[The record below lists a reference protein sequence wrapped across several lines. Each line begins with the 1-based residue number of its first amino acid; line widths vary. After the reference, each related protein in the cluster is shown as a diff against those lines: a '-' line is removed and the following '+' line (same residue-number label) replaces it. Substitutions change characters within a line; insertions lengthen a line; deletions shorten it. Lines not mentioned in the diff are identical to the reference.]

1 MTFRHRWLPKAPAQ
15 GALTELSFIPKTGLR
30 PEAPDLKPSEVTG
43 HYTPAGGEDL
53 ALQPGGNPAFEVHNG
68 KHSSSR
74 DSAASREPAAPSTEA
89 MLEIIQPAPELQ
101 KIPVEIVELHAKSR
115 LVCLTDPASAGADRF
130 RYLRMR
136 LREHWNA
143 GKLKTLLITSP
154 LPGDGKSTIAR
165 NLATMLAEG
174 GKKTVLLVEA
184 DLHRPSLSAVFGL
197 QERTGFGECLEL
209 GLNPMAAIRRLEPL
223 SWYFL
228 GAGKCAGNA
237 AELMQIEALAEVM
250 ERLKPHFDWILFDS
264 PPVVPFTATL
274 ALRKLA
280 DASLLVVRAHR
291 TPSKLLDQSIGLIG
305 REHIAGIVLNDLED
319 LNRLYYKYYGSY
331 GRAMPAYRAITAGDE
346 NK

>member
-1 MTFRHRWLPKAPAQ
+1 MTFRHRWLPKEPAE
-15 GALTELSFIPKTGLR
+15 GALTELSFIPKTGPR
-30 PEAPDLKPSEVTG
+30 PEAPDLKPSEVTS
-43 HYTPAGGEDL
+43 HHTAAGGEDL
-53 ALQPGGNPAFEVHNG
+53 ALQSGGNPAFEVHNG
-68 KHSSSR
+68 KHSLSC
-74 DSAASREPAAPSTEA
+74 ELAPHPTDA
-89 MLEIIQPAPELQ
+89 VLEIIQPAPELQ
-101 KIPVEIVELHAKSR
+101 KIPVEIVNVPAKSR

-136 LREHWNA
+136 LREHWSA
-143 GKLKTLLITSP
+143 GKLKTLLVTSP

-250 ERLKPHFDWILFDS
+250 EQLKPHFDWILFDS

>member
-1 MTFRHRWLPKAPAQ
+1 MTFRHSWLPKEPGE

-43 HYTPAGGEDL
+43 HYAPAGGEDL

-154 LPGDGKSTIAR
+154 LPGDGKSTIAQ

-174 GKKTVLLVEA
+174 GKKSVLLVEG
-184 DLHRPSLSAVFGL
+184 DLLRPSICASLGIA
-197 QERTGFGECLEL
+197 ERTGLGECLEL
-209 GLNPMAAIRRLEPL
+209 GLNPMTAVHRIEPL

-228 GAGKCAGNA
+228 GAGNCKGNA
-237 AELMQIEALAEVM
+237 AELLQTEALTTVM
-250 ERLKPHFDWILFDS
+250 QHLKPHFDWVLFDS
-264 PPVVPFTATL
+264 PPVIPFTSTL
-274 ALRKLA
+274 ALRRQS
-280 DASLLVVRAHR
+280 DATLLVVRAHR
-291 TPSKLLDQSIGLIG
+291 TPEKLLGQSIGLIG
-305 REHIAGIVLNDLED
+305 REHIF
-319 LNRLYYKYYGSY
+319 S
-331 GRAMPAYRAITAGDE
+331 
-346 NK
+346 

>member
-1 MTFRHRWLPKAPAQ
+1 MTFRHSWLPKEPAE
-15 GALTELSFIPKTGLR
+15 GALTELSFIPKTGPR

-68 KHSSSR
+68 KHSLSR
-74 DSAASREPAAPSTEA
+74 DSAASRECAAPSTDGI
-89 MLEIIQPAPELQ
+89 LEIVQPAPELQ
-101 KIPVEIVELHAKSR
+101 KIPVEMIDVPAKSR

-136 LREHWNA
+136 LREHWNT
-143 GKLKTLLITSP
+143 GKLKTLLVTSP

-197 QERTGFGECLEL
+197 KERTGFGECLEL
-209 GLNPMAAIRRLEPL
+209 GLNPMTAIRRLEPL
-223 SWYFL
+223 SWYVL
-228 GAGKCAGNA
+228 SAGRCMGNA
-237 AELMQIEALAEVM
+237 AELLQIEVLAPMVEQ
-250 ERLKPHFDWILFDS
+250 LKPHFDWILFDS
-264 PPVVPFTATL
+264 PPIIPFTATL
-274 ALRKLA
+274 ALRKQA
-280 DASLLVVRAHR
+280 DATLLVVRAHR
-291 TPSKLLDQSIGLIG
+291 TPGKLLDQSIGLIG
-305 REHIAGIVLNDLED
+305 KEHIAGIVLNDLED
-319 LNRLYYKYYGSY
+319 LNRLYYKYYGGY
-331 GRAMPAYRAITAGDE
+331 GRAMPAYRAITAGDK